1 MQSLIDTFGAVFGF
15 FESVTIAGMS
25 LTTWIVI
32 ALVLSAIAL
41 FIRGNK

>member
-1 MQSLIDTFGAVFGF
+1 MNDTLGAIGSVFDF
-15 FESVTIAGMS
+15 FSSTTVAGMS

-32 ALVLSAIAL
+32 SLVLSAIAL

>member
-1 MQSLIDTFGAVFGF
+1 MESLLNSFGSVFDF
-15 FESVTIAGMS
+15 FNSVTVAGMS

>member
-1 MQSLIDTFGAVFGF
+1 MNDLLNTFKSVFDF
-15 FESVTIAGMS
+15 FSATTVAGMS

-32 ALVLSAIAL
+32 IIVISAIGL

>member
-1 MQSLIDTFGAVFGF
+1 MQDLLNTLKSAFDF
-15 FESVTIAGMS
+15 FSGTSIAGMS

-32 ALVLSAIAL
+32 IIIFSAIAL

>member
-1 MQSLIDTFGAVFGF
+1 MQDLLNTFKSVFDF
-15 FESVTIAGMS
+15 FSATNVAGMS

-32 ALVLSAIAL
+32 IIVISAIGL

>member
-1 MQSLIDTFGAVFGF
+1 MDDLLNTFKAVFDF
-15 FESVTIAGMS
+15 FSSTTVAGMS

-32 ALVLSAIAL
+32 IIVISAIGL